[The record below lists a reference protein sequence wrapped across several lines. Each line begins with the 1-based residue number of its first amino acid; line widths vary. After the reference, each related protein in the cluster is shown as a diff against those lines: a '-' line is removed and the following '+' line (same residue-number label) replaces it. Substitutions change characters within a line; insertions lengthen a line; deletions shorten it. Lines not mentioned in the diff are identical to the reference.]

1 MREFF
6 FALNKN
12 TTTTQQRPPDTSF
25 FVFFVARSRIFL
37 LTNHKDSFTRQ
48 SLDTTYT
55 PNFIRRKQRPL
66 QRKTPKKIQKKQKFV
81 VKRREIFPAPSS
93 SSSSSS
99 SSNVA
104 AAGAK
109 RKEEKEREIYHLCF
123 VSSIRSRATNTH
135 QRQRAL
141 TIQRQQ
147 INNNKT

>member
-12 TTTTQQRPPDTSF
+12 TTTTRDNDPLTPLFLF
-25 FVFFVARSRIFL
+25 FLLRESSRIFL
-37 LTNHKDSFTRQ
+37 LTQPQGLKDQLHRKKAEE
-48 SLDTTYT
+48 TTAEKNT
-55 PNFIRRKQRPL
+55 KNS
-66 QRKTPKKIQKKQKFV
+66 KKYKNFV
-81 VKRREIFPAPSS
+81 VTREIFPAPSSS

-109 RKEEKEREIYHLCF
+109 RQEEKEREIYRLCF

>member
-1 MREFF
+1 VREFF

-12 TTTTQQRPPDTSF
+12 TTTTRDNDPLTPLFLF
-25 FVFFVARSRIFL
+25 FLLRESSRIFL
-37 LTNHKDSFTRQ
+37 LTQPQGLKDQLHRG
-48 SLDTTYT
+48 
-55 PNFIRRKQRPL
+55 RKQKRPL
-66 QRKTPKKIQKKQKFV
+66 QRKTQKIQKKTKILV
-81 VKRREIFPAPSS
+81 VEREIFPAPSSS

-123 VSSIRSRATNTH
+123 VSIIRSHTTNNH
-135 QRQRAL
+135 QRQQAL
-141 TIQRQQ
+141 TTQRQQ

>member
-1 MREFF
+1 VREFF
-6 FALNKN
+6 FALNEN
-12 TTTTQQRPPDTSF
+12 TTTTRDNDPLTPLFLF
-25 FVFFVARSRIFL
+25 FLLRESSRIFL
-37 LTNHKDSFTRQ
+37 LTNHNKDSKT
-48 SLDTTYT
+48 
-55 PNFIRRKQRPL
+55 NFLGRKQKRPL
-66 QRKTPKKIQKKQKFV
+66 QRKTQKIQKNKNFV
-81 VKRREIFPAPSS
+81 VTREIVPAPSS

-109 RKEEKEREIYHLCF
+109 RKEEKEREIYRLCF

-141 TIQRQQ
+141 TIQRQH

>member
-1 MREFF
+1 VREFF
-6 FALNKN
+6 FALNEN
-12 TTTTQQRPPDTSF
+12 ATTTRDNDPLTPLFLF
-25 FVFFVARSRIFL
+25 FLLRESSRIFL
-37 LTNHKDSFTRQ
+37 LTQPHKDSKT
-48 SLDTTYT
+48 
-55 PNFIRRKQRPL
+55 NFLGRKQKRPL
-66 QRKTPKKIQKKQKFV
+66 QRKTQKIQKNKNFV
-81 VKRREIFPAPSS
+81 VTREIFPAPSSS

-109 RKEEKEREIYHLCF
+109 RQEEKEREIYRLCF

>member
-6 FALNKN
+6 FALNEN
-12 TTTTQQRPPDTSF
+12 ATTTRDNDLTPLFLF
-25 FVFFVARSRIFL
+25 FLLRESSRIFL
-37 LTNHKDSFTRQ
+37 LTNHTR
-48 SLDTTYT
+48 T
-55 PNFIRRKQRPL
+55 QRPTSSEESRRDHC
-66 QRKTPKKIQKKQKFV
+66 QRKTQKIQKNKNFV
-81 VKRREIFPAPSS
+81 VTREIFPAPSSS

-109 RKEEKEREIYHLCF
+109 RQEEKEREIYRLCF

>member
-6 FALNKN
+6 FALNEN
-12 TTTTQQRPPDTSF
+12 TTTTRDNDPLTPLFLFFLLRDRRVFFYVDPTARTQRPTS
-25 FVFFVARSRIFL
+25 
-37 LTNHKDSFTRQ
+37 H
-48 SLDTTYT
+48 
-55 PNFIRRKQRPL
+55 RRKQKRPL
-66 QRKTPKKIQKKQKFV
+66 QRKTQKIQKNKTFV
-81 VKRREIFPAPSS
+81 VTREIFPAPSS

-123 VSSIRSRATNTH
+123 VSSIRSRTTNTH

-147 INNNKT
+147 IKNNKT

>member
-1 MREFF
+1 VREFF

-12 TTTTQQRPPDTSF
+12 TTTTRDNDPLTPLFLF
-25 FVFFVARSRIFL
+25 FLLRESSRIFL
-37 LTNHKDSFTRQ
+37 LTQPQGLKDQQLHRKKAEE
-48 SLDTTYT
+48 TTAEKNT
-55 PNFIRRKQRPL
+55 KNS
-66 QRKTPKKIQKKQKFV
+66 KKYKNFV
-81 VKRREIFPAPSS
+81 VTREIFPAPSSS

-123 VSSIRSRATNTH
+123 VSSIRSRTTNTH